1 MDVKVSA
8 SVLVQAEEIGLI
20 GRKELRINVKYN
32 ILNKSIARVIGKRHK
47 VLRTL
52 LSFDFISDLSFYK
65 DCIETLNSM
74 DNQEAVIDMIQ
85 KDINSKISKHKDSIL
100 ADEMLKELHKVASDF
115 SNNGKQMSINI
126 EIKM

>member
-1 MDVKVSA
+1 MDIKVSA

-20 GRKELRINVKYN
+20 GRKELRINIKYN
-32 ILNKSIARVIGKRHK
+32 VLNKSIARVIGKRHK

-52 LSFDFISDLSFYK
+52 LSFDSISDLSFYK
-65 DCIETLNSM
+65 DCIGTLNSM
-74 DNQEAVIDMIQ
+74 DKQEAVIDMIQ

-115 SNNGKQMSINI
+115 SNNGKSISINI